1 MNWKAFLAASVS
13 AALLAVPQNLFSCG
27 GTEDPYDYYTSFFS
41 KGAGTSAA
49 YEPFYYTSLLTFYND
64 WDWDKPVDSM
74 QHVNKRIVA
83 EWATYTGSSKTQD
96 AVDLVYNATVTDLTS
111 LLTMAQNGRASLGA
125 LANNS
130 AARALATGAKAEAVR
145 YLLFANKTEGLA
157 EDSGWE
163 QRKRDSLKLN
173 TLISEAQDGYAK
185 ATEPFV
191 KNKWAFQRC
200 KLAFY
205 NNRHGDCIKWYDAHF
220 TDENGSAVNELAL
233 AYKGGSLYRTGRKK
247 EAAYAF
253 SKTFALSHGNKRSNF
268 IGFMWATDY
277 CNPALLND
285 YLTLCQ
291 NNEERANMLS
301 LFALHT
307 SVPQLATIE
316 KVYSL
321 YPASPLLP
329 LLATREINKLEEQY
343 FTPRLSKEPGGRS
356 PYYTW
361 DWRYEDDKEKSR
373 PTATAVTATASVFE
387 KMMGDAAL
395 PNRDLYAAGAAYLHF
410 MAKDYAKA
418 KATVSAAK
426 GLQAGAKMKDQFAL
440 IQLLTAVNESNS
452 ISPETEA
459 QLLPSIKWLVEKAKK
474 DKEYAIFSRNFFSQV
489 LAQRYE
495 QQKDIA
501 RAALAYGMA
510 DGVFIQRPEN
520 EDYYNY
526 YNYYAAVDFIRAEM
540 ATADLLKLY
549 ETTTSPK
556 TEAEKFFV
564 QNNSIKR
571 DAVVD
576 VIGTS
581 HLRDR
586 AYKNAIEWF
595 GKAGKLEPLVETQ
608 YNYTT
613 GKETTVNV
621 DPLHDYLNDWQ
632 RLSKSSPKAYTKL
645 TLAQKM
651 VELQAAADNPAT
663 ANKAKAYYTLAS
675 ALYNMSYYGN
685 SWGAVAYNRSGT
697 DWNEGV
703 YKQPWHREYYGVYA
717 AKDWY
722 QKAYEVA
729 TDKEYKA
736 ACLFMVAKCAQ
747 RQVAK
752 PPYNWNDY
760 DKYEK
765 EEAAFQKKFMNN
777 PLFAQFKSEFGT
789 TKFYQ
794 YAYNRCSYLRDYV
807 GKTSATKK
815 PAVNKRG

>member
-1 MNWKAFLAASVS
+1 MNWKAFLTASAS

-41 KGAGTSAA
+41 KGAGTSKA
-49 YEPFYYTSLLTFYND
+49 YEPFYYTSLLTFYDD
-64 WDWDKPVDSM
+64 WDWDKPVDSL

-83 EWATYTGSSKTQD
+83 EWAAYAGSSKTQD
-96 AVDLVYNATVTDLTS
+96 AVEVVYNTEADDLTR
-111 LLTMAQNGRASLGA
+111 LLTIMQNGKAASRLLDKNTVAQNLVGQ
-125 LANNS
+125 
-130 AARALATGAKAEAVR
+130 KKIEAVR
-145 YLLFANKTEGLA
+145 YLLFANKTEDLA
-157 EDSGWE
+157 EDSEWE

-173 TLISEAQDGYAK
+173 TLLAEAQEGYAK
-185 ATEPFV
+185 TTDAFV

-220 TDENGSAVNELAL
+220 SDENGSAVNELAL

-253 SKTFALSHGNKRSNF
+253 SKIFALSDQNKRSNF
-268 IGFMWATDY
+268 TGFMWATDY
-277 CNPALLND
+277 CNPVLVND
-285 YLTLCQ
+285 YLTLCK

-307 SVPQLATIE
+307 SLPQLATIE

-321 YPASPLLP
+321 HPTSPLLP

-343 FTPRLSKEPGGRS
+343 FTPQLSKETGGRGL
-356 PYYTW
+356 YYTW
-361 DWRYEDDKEKSR
+361 DCRYEDNKEKPR
-373 PTATAVTATASVFE
+373 PTATTVTATAAVFE
-387 KMMGDAAL
+387 KMMADAAL

-410 MAKDYAKA
+410 MARDYAKA
-418 KATVSAAK
+418 TATVAAAK
-426 GLQAGAKMKDQFAL
+426 GLQAGAKTRDQFAL
-440 IQLLTAVNESNS
+440 IRLLTAVNESNA
-452 ISPETEA
+452 ITPETEA
-459 QLLPSIKWLVEKAKK
+459 QLLPSIKWLVQKAKT
-474 DKEYAIFSRNFFSQV
+474 DKEYAIFCRNFFSQV

-495 QQKDIA
+495 QQKDAA

-510 DGVFIQRPEN
+510 DGIFIQRPEM
-520 EDYYNY
+520 EGYYNY
-526 YNYYAAVDFIRAEM
+526 YPAVAFIRDEM
-540 ATADLLKLY
+540 GTADLLKLY

-556 TEAEKFFV
+556 TETEKFFV

-576 VIGTS
+576 VIGTA

-586 AYKNAIEWF
+586 NYKAAIEWL

-613 GKETTVNV
+613 GKETTINA

-632 RLSKSSPKAYTKL
+632 RLSKSAPKAYTKL
-645 TLAQKM
+645 TLAQKL

-685 SWGAVAYNRSGT
+685 SWNAVAYNRSGT

-722 QKAYEVA
+722 QKAYEAA
-729 TDKEYKA
+729 TDKEFKA

-747 RQVAK
+747 RQVVK

-760 DKYEK
+760 EKYEK
-765 EEAAFQKKFMNN
+765 EEAAFQKKFMGN

-807 GKTSATKK
+807 GKTPATKK
-815 PAVNKRG
+815 PAVNKRS